1 MSADSA
7 RADEQDRPLVSVV
20 LPAYNGSRTIART
33 LQSLSNQDYP
43 RTEWI
48 IVDDGSRDELLATVD
63 AFLDAQGRTARI
75 IRHPSNLGISRSLND
90 GIQAATGEFV
100 LIIHQDIEL
109 LTVDWLSRAAAY
121 LESDPN
127 IQVVTSY
134 YGIPAVG
141 EWSFAER
148 AFGLIRRQFHRPP
161 DHKREFVPF
170 SEFKCDLV
178 RKSTVD
184 NLGGFAPELRVAG
197 EDIVLSY
204 QIRRAGGK
212 VLKAYDLQAIQRFT
226 GRGETVIGNL
236 EKEFQFGHALGGVLR
251 TFGAFPFRELKT
263 SPYSRSRSLH
273 RASQPP
279 VALAMLVCGLLFLI
293 PGWLV
298 AGVLLGVLL
307 LARFSYYMFRLGRDF
322 RRSVPGWPRAIAEA
336 ALASVLGVM
345 TDFVY
350 SAGVSTG
357 LIRSSIRSNKKAS
370 TA

>member
-1 MSADSA
+1 MPADSA
-7 RADEQDRPLVSVV
+7 RAHERDRPLVSVV
-20 LPAYNGSRTIART
+20 LPAYNGSRTIVRT

-48 IVDDGSRDELLATVD
+48 IVDDGSREELLATVD

-75 IRHPSNLGISRSLND
+75 IRHPNNLGISRSLND
-90 GIQAATGEFV
+90 GIQAATG
-100 LIIHQDIEL
+100 
-109 LTVDWLSRAAAY
+109 Y

-184 NLGGFAPELRVAG
+184 NLGGFASELRVAG

-204 QIRRAGGK
+204 EIRRAGGK

-251 TFGAFPFRELKT
+251 TFGAFPFRELDT
-263 SPYSRSRSLH
+263 SPYSKSRSLH
-273 RASQPP
+273 RAFQPP
-279 VALAMLVCGLLFLI
+279 VALAMLLCALLFLI

-307 LARFSYYMFRLGRDF
+307 LARFFYYMFRLGRDF
-322 RRSVPGWPRAIAEA
+322 RRSVPEWPRAIAEA

-357 LIRSSIRSNKKAS
+357 LIWCSIRSNKKAS